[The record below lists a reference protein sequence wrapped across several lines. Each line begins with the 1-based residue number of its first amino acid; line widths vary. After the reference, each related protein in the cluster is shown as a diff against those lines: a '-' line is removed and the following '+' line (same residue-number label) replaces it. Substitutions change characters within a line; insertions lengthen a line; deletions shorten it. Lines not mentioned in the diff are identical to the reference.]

1 MLKRG
6 DQAIRQ
12 TIVFAL
18 ALSALLAACTT
29 AIPAAEAQAEPTTAP
44 GMGQGMGM
52 GMGMGRQSG
61 MMARHSAPIPAA
73 YASLK
78 NPTAADEASLQRGGE
93 LFVTHCAT
101 CHGDGGM
108 GDGPTGASLDPSPAP
123 IAHTSQMMGDNYL
136 FYRVS
141 EGGAME
147 PFNSAMPAW
156 KGTLDEQARWDVLN
170 YVQAL
175 GSGAVTPR
183 QGIGGAPFDP
193 AVQATSQADM
203 LAAAVDQGVLTQ
215 AEAAVFAEVHTAVEE
230 LRVRGSGGMSGNMA
244 GMQEQLLAELVQA
257 GTITQ
262 AQADSFSDIHARL
275 LEAELMQ

>member
-1 MLKRG
+1 M
-6 DQAIRQ
+6 RQ
-12 TIVFAL
+12 TILF
-18 ALSALLAACTT
+18 ALLALLALLVACTT
-29 AIPAAEAQAEPTTAP
+29 ATPAAEGPAEPTTAP
-44 GMGQGMGM
+44 RMGQ

-61 MMARHSAPIPAA
+61 MMARHRAPLPAA
-73 YASLK
+73 YADLK
-78 NPTAADEASLQRGGE
+78 NPTTADEASLQRGAE

-108 GDGPTGASLDPSPAP
+108 GDGPTGAGLDPSPAP

-156 KGTLDEQARWDVLN
+156 KETLDEQARWDVLN

-183 QGIGGAPFDP
+183 QTSGGAAFDP
-193 AVQATSQADM
+193 AAQATSQAVM
-203 LAAAVDQGVLTQ
+203 LAAAVDRGVLTE
-215 AEAAVFAEVHTAVEE
+215 AEAAVFAEVHTAVEA
-230 LRVRGSGGMSGNMA
+230 LRARGSGGTSGSMA
-244 GMQEQLLAELVQA
+244 DMQAQLLAELVQA

-262 AQADSFSDIHARL
+262 AQADSFSDSHARL
-275 LEAELMQ
+275 LDSGLMQ

>member
-1 MLKRG
+1 M
-6 DQAIRQ
+6 RQ

-18 ALSALLAACTT
+18 ALIALLAACAT
-29 AIPAAEAQAEPTTAP
+29 ATPAAEGPAEPTTAP
-44 GMGQGMGM
+44 GMGQGM

-73 YASLK
+73 YAGLK
-78 NPTAADEASLQRGGE
+78 NPTTAGEASLQRGGE
-93 LFVTHCAT
+93 LFTTHCAT

-108 GDGPTGASLDPSPAP
+108 GDGPTGVNLDPVPSS

-136 FYRVS
+136 FYRIS

-156 KGTLDEQARWDVLN
+156 KGILDEQARWDVLN

-215 AEAAVFAEVHTAVEE
+215 AEAAVFTEVHTAVEE
-230 LRVRGSGGMSGNMA
+230 LRAQASGGMSGNMA

-275 LEAELMQ
+275 LDAELMQ